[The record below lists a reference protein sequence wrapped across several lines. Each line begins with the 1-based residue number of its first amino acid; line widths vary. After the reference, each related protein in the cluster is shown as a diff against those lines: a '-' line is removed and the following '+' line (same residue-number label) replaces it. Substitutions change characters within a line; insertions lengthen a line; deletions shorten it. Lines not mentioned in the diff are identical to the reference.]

1 MLAAVAEGFTHAADH
16 IRIKGSRC
24 RAGCGKT
31 DRLDAVVDAEMV
43 RFLIL
48 LAQAVG
54 TVAHHGAGDSQPFHG
69 LGMPEIVAGT
79 QARLFLQRHL
89 GDQSF
94 DIHLFILLFHMF
106 IVPGNMQTFSFLPI
120 LWHPRKPAVNRLFA
134 PEGIRGLLH
143 DLLAVFFVEISRI
156 LDHTEQE
163 NSVVALHIIPALA
176 IV

>member
-94 DIHLFILLFHMF
+94 DIHPFILLFHY
-106 IVPGNMQTFSFLPI
+106 S
-120 LWHPRKPAVNRLFA
+120 LFR
-134 PEGIRGLLH
+134 EICKRSHFCLYYGIRGSRLSTVYLRRRAS
-143 DLLAVFFVEISRI
+143 AVCCMTSSQSSSLKYLGSSIILSRKTPSS
-156 LDHTEQE
+156 LST
-163 NSVVALHIIPALA
+163 
-176 IV
+176 